1 MVQFMRRSPV
11 FRQLMADLFSGTQ
24 DYTSLKRRLWGHL
37 GITLSD
43 FIASVLNIERPTP
56 ATAPRVGAG
65 D

>member
-1 MVQFMRRSPV
+1 
-11 FRQLMADLFSGTQ
+11 MADLFSGIQ

-43 FIASVLNIERPTP
+43 FIASVLSIERPAP
-56 ATAPRVGAG
+56 AHAPRGTGG